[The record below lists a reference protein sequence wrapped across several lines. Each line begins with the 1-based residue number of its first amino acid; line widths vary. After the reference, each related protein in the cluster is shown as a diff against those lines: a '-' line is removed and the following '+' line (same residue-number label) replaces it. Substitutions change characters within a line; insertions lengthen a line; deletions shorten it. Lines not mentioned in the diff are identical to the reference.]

1 MIIVRTEFIRG
12 IVHSC
17 DAAVAIGCCGFD
29 CIAFARIERKEISHI
44 NGGVFVQISHTRC
57 SGKGQLLHGNEDGI
71 VVGRVLFLSRF
82 TACLHRQHIGNEQ
95 NILHRGGLIGIGIGC
110 LVDPSDFHIGNI
122 AGVGIGGSDCHTLFR
137 LGALINGHGV
147 ADCQVA
153 LINKSTCAVGDSIH
167 GCAAATKS
175 SDRHAECLD
184 PFAVLGGI
192 ADGGCRDGFNFLS
205 EMPVQHR
212 IARFHGEVVFP
223 HGRRFAVKVQTV
235 ILQYHLISAALCPSV
250 CGRRNGVGA
259 IVIVPDAADNS
270 DRITVWAA
278 HFLLR
283 ADQLDFVRQIGLG
296 RIAFDDDLKVRPY
309 VRRSGVSRCF
319 HALDC
324 IVVHHLCVKG
334 QIFAERITVGNS
346 LVIVFIIV
354 PADEGFPRYRRRGK
368 IGKGKCRSCLCKG
381 RSRSIGQIQRDG
393 MSCAARTVSTRAA
406 ARGTTTRGTATRGT
420 AAGGIAAAIRLAL
433 IFLPWCLT
441 RFTPHDAGC

>member
-1 MIIVRTEFIRG
+1 MIIVRTEFICG

-147 ADCQVA
+147 TDCQVA
-153 LINKSTCAVGDSIH
+153 VVNKAACAVGDGIH
-167 GCAAATKS
+167 SRAAAVKS

-259 IVIVPDAADNS
+259 IVIVPDAADNE
-270 DRITVWAA
+270 DRIAVRVRFAGG
-278 HFLLR
+278 LLR
-283 ADQLDFVRQIGLG
+283 ADQTDLARQVAFG
-296 RIAFDDDLKVRPY
+296 IAVDADRKVRSDI
-309 VRRSGVSRCF
+309 RRSGVSRCF
-319 HALDC
+319 HALDR

-334 QIFAERITVGNS
+334 QIFAERITVGNG
-346 LVIVFIIV
+346 LVIVFIII

-368 IGKGKCRSCLCKG
+368 IGKGKRRSCLCKG
-381 RSRSIGQIQRDG
+381 GSCSIGQIQRDG
-393 MSCAARTVSTRAA
+393 MGRAAGAASTRAA
-406 ARGTTTRGTATRGT
+406 ARRT

-433 IFLPWCLT
+433 ILLPGCLT
-441 RFTPHDAGC
+441 RFTPHDAGR

>member
-1 MIIVRTEFIRG
+1 MQHGIAADGVSGVHIHGGEHIIFSGIGISNLIIVRTELIRG
-12 IVHSC
+12 IVHSR
-17 DAAVAIGCCGFD
+17 DAAVAIGLCVSG

-147 ADCQVA
+147 TDCQVA

-223 HGRRFAVKVQTV
+223 HGRCCTVKVQTV
-235 ILQYHLISAALCPSV
+235 IFQYHLISAALCPSA

-259 IVIVPDAADNS
+259 IVIVPDAADNE
-270 DRITVWAA
+270 DRIAVRV
-278 HFLLR
+278 HFAGGLLR
-283 ADQLDFVRQIGLG
+283 ADQTDLARQVAFG
-296 RIAFDDDLKVRPY
+296 IAVDADRKVRSDI
-309 VRRSGVSRCF
+309 RRSGVSRCF

-334 QIFAERITVGNS
+334 QIFAERITVGNG
-346 LVIVFIIV
+346 LVIVFIII

-368 IGKGKCRSCLCKG
+368 IGKGKRRSCLCKG
-381 RSRSIGQIQRDG
+381 GSCSIGQ
-393 MSCAARTVSTRAA
+393 M
-406 ARGTTTRGTATRGT
+406 
-420 AAGGIAAAIRLAL
+420 
-433 IFLPWCLT
+433 
-441 RFTPHDAGC
+441 

>member
-1 MIIVRTEFIRG
+1 MTGDLLLQFLGVNTVKHCIAADGVSGVHIHGGEHIIFSGIGISNLIIVRTELIRG
-12 IVHSC
+12 IVHSR
-17 DAAVAIGCCGFD
+17 DAAVAIGLCVSG

-82 TACLHRQHIGNEQ
+82 MACLHRQHIGNEQ

-137 LGALINGHGV
+137 LSALINGHGV

-283 ADQLDFVRQIGLG
+283 ADQTDLARQVAFG
-296 RIAFDDDLKVRPY
+296 IAVDADRKVRSDI
-309 VRRSGVSRCF
+309 RRSGVSRCF

-334 QIFAERITVGNS
+334 QIFAERITVGNG
-346 LVIVFIIV
+346 LVIVFIII

-368 IGKGKCRSCLCKG
+368 IGKGKRRSCLCKG
-381 RSRSIGQIQRDG
+381 GSCSIGQ
-393 MSCAARTVSTRAA
+393 M
-406 ARGTTTRGTATRGT
+406 
-420 AAGGIAAAIRLAL
+420 
-433 IFLPWCLT
+433 
-441 RFTPHDAGC
+441 

>member
-1 MIIVRTEFIRG
+1 
-12 IVHSC
+12 
-17 DAAVAIGCCGFD
+17 
-29 CIAFARIERKEISHI
+29 
-44 NGGVFVQISHTRC
+44 
-57 SGKGQLLHGNEDGI
+57 
-71 VVGRVLFLSRF
+71 
-82 TACLHRQHIGNEQ
+82 
-95 NILHRGGLIGIGIGC
+95 
-110 LVDPSDFHIGNI
+110 
-122 AGVGIGGSDCHTLFR
+122 
-137 LGALINGHGV
+137 
-147 ADCQVA
+147 
-153 LINKSTCAVGDSIH
+153 
-167 GCAAATKS
+167 
-175 SDRHAECLD
+175 
-184 PFAVLGGI
+184 
-192 ADGGCRDGFNFLS
+192 
-205 EMPVQHR
+205 MPIQHR

-406 ARGTTTRGTATRGT
+406 ARGTATRGT

>member
-1 MIIVRTEFIRG
+1 MIIVRTEFICG

-147 ADCQVA
+147 TDCQVA
-153 LINKSTCAVGDSIH
+153 VVNKAACAVGDGIH
-167 GCAAATKS
+167 SRAAAVKS

-250 CGRRNGVGA
+250 CGWRNGVGA

-296 RIAFDDDLKVRPY
+296 RIAFDDDLKVRPC

-334 QIFAERITVGNS
+334 QIFAERITVGNG
-346 LVIVFIIV
+346 LVIAFIII

-406 ARGTTTRGTATRGT
+406 ARGT

-433 IFLPWCLT
+433 IFLLGCLT